1 MRGRKKGWKKREK
14 ILKFERDI
22 SATKTRAEKE
32 EEIALSAAARFT
44 PRSDEEDDDVL
55 CPNE

>member
-1 MRGRKKGWKKREK
+1 MRGRKKGWGKKREK
-14 ILKFERDI
+14 CSKSERDI

-44 PRSDEEDDDVL
+44 LSSDEEDAL
-55 CPNE
+55 P